1 MNRTQKIRYTIM
13 ILFIGICYLL
23 AFSMLESRK
32 GSIHVIQCAVDQWIP
47 FCEYFI
53 VPYLLWFLYVAV
65 TGIYFLYFN
74 NSEKEFKDF
83 MYTLL
88 AGMVVFLVISY
99 IYPNGQILRPNIAD
113 DTLFKRL
120 VLFIYQTD
128 TPTNILPSLHV
139 FYSVACDLAW
149 TKSEGWKEK
158 KGFLLCVHLLTLS
171 IILSTMFLKQH
182 SFIDVAMAL
191 IMNGICF
198 QISYGRVWNEIR
210 EEVRQKK
217 KKIEEIKL

>member
-1 MNRTQKIRYTIM
+1 MNRTQKIRYTI
-13 ILFIGICYLL
+13 ITLFIGICYLI

-32 GSIHVIQCAVDQWIP
+32 GSIHIIQCGIDKIIP

-53 VPYLLWFLYVAV
+53 LPYLLWFLYVAV
-65 TGIYFLYFN
+65 TWVYFLYYN

-83 MYTLL
+83 VYTLL
-88 AGMVVFLVISY
+88 AGMIVFLVISY
-99 IYPNGQILRPNIAD
+99 LYPNGQILRPTVAG
-113 DTLFKRL
+113 DTLFQKL
-120 VLFIYQTD
+120 VLFIYRTD

-149 TKSEGWKEK
+149 SKCERCK
-158 KGFLLCVHLLTLS
+158 KRKGLLVCIHLLTLS

-182 SFIDVAMAL
+182 SFIDVALAL

-198 QISYGRVWNEIR
+198 QIFYGRAWSEIR
-210 EEVRQKK
+210 EEIRQKK